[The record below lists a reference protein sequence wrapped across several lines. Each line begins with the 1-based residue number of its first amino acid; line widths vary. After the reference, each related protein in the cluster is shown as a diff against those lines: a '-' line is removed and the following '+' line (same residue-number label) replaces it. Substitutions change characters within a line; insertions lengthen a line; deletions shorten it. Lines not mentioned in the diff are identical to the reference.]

1 MGYRL
6 SRFWASLNK
15 LTLACTLLLMA
26 TGWALVLSATLPPG
40 QETVLPLPAYAARQ
54 AVWIA
59 LGLLALAAGATIDYH
74 VLLRLSPWFYGGSLL
89 LLGLVLGIGQT
100 SFGARR
106 WFKLGTVFM
115 QPGEFTKLGVLLLV
129 VRLAASAARRAS
141 PLRGAALWPRWLGTC
156 LLAVAVPMVLIACQP
171 NLGTAMLLFVSTA
184 AIWIVA
190 GVAWS
195 LFVSAG
201 LAAAAVAPFAWAFL
215 RDYQRARILNFLNP
229 YRDPLGGGYTVIQS
243 TTAIGS
249 GALWG
254 RGYLHGPQ
262 NRLEYIP
269 KHHTDFIV
277 SVLGEEMGWA
287 GCAVLLAA
295 YLLLYLEGLRI
306 AQRARDMAGTYLAT
320 GIVVLLAVQTLVNL
334 GMNVGVVPVTGLPL
348 PLLSYGGS
356 SLLINAFL
364 LGVLLNIGR
373 QHRH

>member
-1 MGYRL
+1 VWYRL
-6 SRFWASLNK
+6 SRFWMSLNK
-15 LTLACTLLLMA
+15 LTLACTLLLLA

-40 QETVLPLPAYAARQ
+40 QDTVLPLPTYAARQ
-54 AVWIA
+54 AIWIA

-74 VLLRLSPWFYGGSLL
+74 VLLRLSPWLYGGSLM

-115 QPGEFTKLGVLLLV
+115 QPGEFTKLGVLLMV
-129 VRLAASAARRAS
+129 VRLAATAARRTS
-141 PLRGAALWPRWLGTC
+141 PLRSGPLWPSWLGTC
-156 LLAVAVPMVLIACQP
+156 LVAVGVPMALIASQP

-184 AIWIVA
+184 AIWLVA
-190 GVAWS
+190 GVSLS
-195 LFVSAG
+195 LFATAG
-201 LAAAAVAPFAWAFL
+201 AAAAIAAPFCWAFL
-215 RDYQRARILNFLNP
+215 RDYQRARLLNFLNP

-249 GALWG
+249 GGLWG

-287 GCAVLLAA
+287 GCLVLLAV

-306 AQRARDMAGTYLAT
+306 AQRARDLAGTYLAT

>member
-1 MGYRL
+1 MWYRL
-6 SRFWASLNK
+6 SRFWMSLNK
-15 LTLACTLLLMA
+15 LTLVCTLLLLA

-74 VLLRLSPWFYGGSLL
+74 VLLRLSPWLYGGSLL
-89 LLGLVLGIGQT
+89 LLGLVLGVGQT

-115 QPGEFTKLGVLLLV
+115 QPGEFTKLGVLLMV
-129 VRLAASAARRAS
+129 VRLAATAARRIS
-141 PLRGAALWPRWLGTC
+141 PLRSGPLWPRWLGTC
-156 LLAVAVPMVLIACQP
+156 LVAVGVPMALIASQP

-184 AIWIVA
+184 AIWLVA
-190 GVAWS
+190 GVSLS
-195 LFVSAG
+195 LFATAG
-201 LAAAAVAPFAWAFL
+201 AAAAVAAPFCWAFL
-215 RDYQRARILNFLNP
+215 RDYQRARLLNFLNP

-249 GALWG
+249 GGLWG

-287 GCAVLLAA
+287 GCLVLLVI

-306 AQRARDMAGTYLAT
+306 AQRARDLAGTYLAT